1 MDNQPKEMMH
11 KIESLYGEEYDKVA
25 SSIKE
30 MENQTKNY
38 IKDIEKQLDTKFK
51 EFNTNLKNNF
61 SKLTIK
67 FSKAFGL
74 DEENIAQEKSKLLQ
88 RDTKK
93 YLDQLIKI
101 KNIHEQIL
109 ESIKV
114 EMSILINSLDI
125 SKSLEEHNPIQKF
138 LEKEFNNIIN
148 SWLFIKLNF
157 DDFNLTKAINSSNL
171 DDDFKNFVYKICQ
184 NKNIV
189 MNISPARKN
198 QENKNIDYKEM
209 QKQDL
214 IMISEKYNDIT
225 KIKINQIKNV
235 DIPFK
240 LKSERHNF
248 PKLKSLKF
256 NNCSFSENKKD
267 KYALIEKCIAL
278 EKLIF
283 NGTYNFEAKMLMN
296 FSKNLTKL
304 ILSNINFINPDFKD
318 IMDNYI
324 IKSESLRNSLE
335 FLSFSNNCLSIVNME
350 YPFKYKFHA
359 LKELDFHRNRLTKF
373 TIGYDNFYQLKCIN
387 CCYNKF
393 SKSYFEANDKVIA
406 LLSGNIFLTGLN
418 KYKNYF
424 NKLEK
429 QLSNYNYTNL
439 THLTISY
446 VPFEFGKDYF
456 ERIKINNNILISL
469 KQLNLSHNNLNCDIL
484 FNLILNNM
492 GCINLK
498 DLNLCGNKLD
508 DNFFKKFLDNNYNTI
523 FTKLQKINL
532 VDNLIGNET
541 EINTD
546 DLGEEPKNK
555 NREQDIYK
563 LRLIYKF
570 IENNKNLSKL
580 YLNKNPMCDKSI
592 ISTDLDEDF
601 SKLIEKDNQNKIVID
616 SFYSFLKKIMDELL
630 MNEEEKNNRAQF
642 NIKFDV
648 DTNIN
653 LNSEN
658 FNYQGE
664 YIMFK

>member
-1 MDNQPKEMMH
+1 MDNQPNEIMH
-11 KIESLYGEEYDKVA
+11 KIESLYGEDYDKVA
-25 SSIKE
+25 SSLKE
-30 MENQTKNY
+30 MEEQTKNY
-38 IKDIEKQLDTKFK
+38 IKDIEKQLDSKFK
-51 EFNTNLKNNF
+51 EFNENFKNNF
-61 SKLTIK
+61 LKLTNIY
-67 FSKAFGL
+67 SKAFGL
-74 DEENIAQEKSKLLQ
+74 DEENIPQEKSKLLQ
-88 RDTKK
+88 RDIKK
-93 YLDQLIKI
+93 YFDQLIKL
-101 KNIHEQIL
+101 KHLHEQIL
-109 ESIKV
+109 ESIKM
-114 EMSILINSLDI
+114 EMSILINSLEI
-125 SKSLEEHNPIQKF
+125 SKFFEEKNPIRKF
-138 LEKEFNNIIN
+138 LVKEFNNIIK
-148 SWLFIKLNF
+148 SWLFIKLDF
-157 DDFNLTKAINSSNL
+157 DDFNLTKTINSSNL
-171 DDDFKNFVYKICQ
+171 DEDFKKFIYKIYQ
-184 NKNIV
+184 NKNIIL
-189 MNISPARKN
+189 NISPSKRN
-198 QENKNIDYKEM
+198 QENQNIDYQEI

-214 IMISEKYNDIT
+214 IIISGKYNDIT

-240 LKSERHNF
+240 LKNEKQYF

-256 NNCSFSENKKD
+256 NNCSFSEKNED
-267 KYALIEKCIAL
+267 KYALIEKCPVL

-304 ILSNINFINPDFKD
+304 ILSHNNFVNSDFKD

-324 IKSESLRNSLE
+324 LKSESLRNSLE
-335 FLSFSNNCLSIVNME
+335 FLSFSNNCISIVNLD
-350 YPFKYKFHA
+350 YDAKYKFYA
-359 LKELDFHRNRLTKF
+359 LKELDFHRNRITKF
-373 TIGYDNFYQLKCIN
+373 TINYDNFYQLKCIN

-393 SKSYFEANDKVIA
+393 SISYFEANNKVIT
-406 LLSGNIFLTGLN
+406 LLSGNIFLTGL
-418 KYKNYF
+418 KKSKNYY

-429 QLSNYNYTNL
+429 QLTNFNNVSMSYL
-439 THLTISY
+439 TLSY
-446 VPFEFGKDYF
+446 VPFEFGKEYF
-456 ERIKINNNILISL
+456 ERIKINNNILINL

-484 FNLILNNM
+484 FNFILNNM

-508 DNFFKKFLDNNYNTI
+508 DTFFKKFLDNNYHTI

-532 VDNLIGNET
+532 VDNLIGDET

-570 IENNKNLSKL
+570 IENNKNLSQL

-592 ISTDLDEDF
+592 ISTDIDEDPL
-601 SKLIEKDNQNKIVID
+601 KLIEKDNENKIIID
-616 SFYSFLKKIMDELL
+616 SFYSFLKKITDELL
-630 MNEEEKNNRAQF
+630 MNPEEKINRGQF
-642 NIKFDV
+642 NIKFDI